1 MNPSTLFFI
10 LRARWLTIAS
20 IACIAIGLAV
30 AYCMLAPRI
39 YTATTELLVDNK
51 TQDPISGQ
59 ILGSRL
65 MSSYLATQSDI
76 VRSRNVA
83 TKVLEHLKKDPQF
96 TSAYQLIAGKKSD
109 LGDVALFTFLRE
121 GLAVSPK
128 RETSILSISFSARD
142 PKLAAIVADAYAA
155 AYLQTSLELRIEPAK
170 QISQWYDDQLAM
182 LREELIKK
190 QDALS
195 GYQEKHGLISS
206 DRLDLENAKLA
217 TLSSLLTA
225 AQNEQFNEVSSN
237 APKTKA
243 QSNLTAQA
251 LDDPQVQKLSIDLV
265 QAQSRLR
272 DLDSQVGTNHP
283 HYLQAKTDVE
293 TLKQQLNRALELVNN
308 KTRSS
313 VELSKNREEQLKA
326 ELAAQKEHVML
337 LNRNLNQLRLLR
349 QEVDSAQAAYD
360 AALAR
365 SSQTRLESQI
375 AQTDVAVLNTAS
387 VPRQPTSP
395 KIPMTLVL
403 ASVLGVLL
411 GTALA
416 LCLEW
421 LDRRVR
427 TIDDLVTGLGL
438 PVLAY
443 IPAGRISGKRLRH
456 D

>member
-1 MNPSTLFFI
+1 
-10 LRARWLTIAS
+10 
-20 IACIAIGLAV
+20 
-30 AYCMLAPRI
+30 
-39 YTATTELLVDNK
+39 
-51 TQDPISGQ
+51 
-59 ILGSRL
+59 
-65 MSSYLATQSDI
+65 
-76 VRSRNVA
+76 
-83 TKVLEHLKKDPQF
+83 
-96 TSAYQLIAGKKSD
+96 
-109 LGDVALFTFLRE
+109 
-121 GLAVSPK
+121 
-128 RETSILSISFSARD
+128 
-142 PKLAAIVADAYAA
+142 
-155 AYLQTSLELRIEPAK
+155 
-170 QISQWYDDQLAM
+170 
-182 LREELIKK
+182 
-190 QDALS
+190 
-195 GYQEKHGLISS
+195 
-206 DRLDLENAKLA
+206 
-217 TLSSLLTA
+217 
-225 AQNEQFNEVSSN
+225 
-237 APKTKA
+237 
-243 QSNLTAQA
+243 
-251 LDDPQVQKLSIDLV
+251 
-265 QAQSRLR
+265 
-272 DLDSQVGTNHP
+272 
-283 HYLQAKTDVE
+283 
-293 TLKQQLNRALELVNN
+293 LNRALELVNN